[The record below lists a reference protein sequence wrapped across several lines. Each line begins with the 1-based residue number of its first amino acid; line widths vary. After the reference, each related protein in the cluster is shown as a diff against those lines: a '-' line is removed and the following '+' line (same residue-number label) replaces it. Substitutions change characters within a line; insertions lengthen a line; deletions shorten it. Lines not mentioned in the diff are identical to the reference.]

1 MPRTSAALPADL
13 ALWVRA
19 RLGPVIAVTD
29 VSWPRADSR
38 VWHVRTNTQAVYV
51 KLSPDPADHARERAG
66 LAFATQALDPYQ
78 APRMLA
84 ADESLLAL
92 ATSPVPGSIVRG
104 LKLPVSEEQRVH
116 ARAGALVRRWHEHS
130 PRATSADHASIC
142 TSITRQAGE
151 ADQILPLITATTT
164 AAQQALVRDAALE
177 LPRCAPATPVLYR
190 HGDYAT
196 RNWLWD
202 PHHGLG
208 IIDFAKAAPGLLVEE
223 FVWLHGAV
231 WLERPDLRCAF
242 FYGYGRAL
250 SQTEERALQLLT
262 VRLAASYLATGLTG
276 DDPALVERGRQGLGR
291 LVRASR

>member
-19 RLGPVIAVTD
+19 RFGVVRSVAD
-29 VSWPRADSR
+29 VSWPRTDSR
-38 VWHVRTNTQAVYV
+38 VWHVRTGTEAVYV

-66 LAFATQALDPYQ
+66 LAFAAQALDPYQ
-78 APRMLA
+78 APRVLA

-92 ATSPVPGSIVRG
+92 ATSPVPGSIVRRLELSVG
-104 LKLPVSEEQRVH
+104 EEQRVH
-116 ARAGALVRRWHEHS
+116 ARAGALLRRWHERS

-151 ADQILPLITATTT
+151 ADQILPLLAKATT
-164 AAQQALVRDAALE
+164 ASQQALVRDAALE
-177 LPRCAPATPVLYR
+177 LPRCAPATPVVYR

-223 FVWLHGAV
+223 FVWLQGAV

-242 FYGYGRAL
+242 FGGYGREL

-262 VRLAASYLATGLTG
+262 VRLAASYLTTGLATG
-276 DDPALVERGRQGLGR
+276 DPALVERGRQGLDR
-291 LVRASR
+291 LERSHR